1 VRIPRLLLVLVL
13 ILVDGANPLYAAL
26 GDAPQCVPPTVDQ
39 ASETSEAN
47 LPIPG
52 LRRAAG
58 HYDPEQRDYLIRT
71 IVFEA
76 TGEPEEGQ
84 AAVAHVVLNRIKS
97 GRWGDEI
104 KDVVTH
110 PWQFEPWMTK
120 RKEVTGLS
128 PRDPRYRSAARIAD
142 DVIAGLRPDPTAGA
156 THFLNPTIV
165 RQRRGGTLPSWAQG
179 IGQSIGN
186 HTFYTPTMGEYPLDE
201 GDGSTQT
208 NWSLVSSTP
217 EIPVARVDIFGP
229 RNTEGDCG
237 EGLSAT
243 LPQSP
248 AGNLVQKGV
257 SQGL

>member
-1 VRIPRLLLVLVL
+1 VRIRRLLLVLVL
-13 ILVDGANPLYAAL
+13 ILVDGPAPLYAAL
-26 GDAPQCVPPTVDQ
+26 GDAPQCVTPTLDQ
-39 ASETSEAN
+39 AGEVSEAN

-52 LRRAAG
+52 LPQAG
-58 HYDPEQRDYLIRT
+58 AKYDPEQRDYLIRT

-84 AAVAHVVLNRIKS
+84 AAVAHVVLNRIKN

-104 KDVVTH
+104 KEVVTH

-120 RKEVTGLS
+120 RKQVIGLS
-128 PRDPRYRSAARIAD
+128 PGDPRYRSAARIAD

-179 IGQSIGN
+179 VGQSIGN
-186 HTFYTPTMGEYPLDE
+186 HTFYTPTMGKYALDE

-217 EIPVARVDIFGP
+217 EIPLGQLDIFAT
-229 RNTEGDCG
+229 RNAEKECG
-237 EGLSAT
+237 TGLSAT
-243 LPQSP
+243 LPRSP
-248 AGNLVQKGV
+248 AGNLVQEGV